1 MIDTENT
8 EKMQEEFDKKRE
20 AVIRSLVNWE
30 GRLLFME
37 LPYGDARKE
46 VYMKRLE
53 DPNFK
58 EGNACKEFVCIG
70 RKLGKDE
77 EVEKELHRLLSI
89 TANLCKWDLIKEPV
103 DDIVKRLMDM
113 YSPDTDSAE
122 KVSVSQNEGNALV
135 EIQHLKHLMD
145 IMERNIQGKM
155 TEQDA
160 IELKEIGNKDIEKL
174 KQMVGT
180 LNN

>member
-1 MIDTENT
+1 MTKFEEALGQMLYVSCSMDCKNNNNHVPMGKERMDKFISSVKDENT
-8 EKMQEEFDKKRE
+8 KLGDACKTFVQEGFKANKMDEVKMQLTKLFDDSYELDKWDEEP
-20 AVIRSLVNWE
+20 N
-30 GRLLFME
+30 
-37 LPYGDARKE
+37 YGDVKE
-46 VYMKRLE
+46 IIR
-53 DPNFK
+53 
-58 EGNACKEFVCIG
+58 
-70 RKLGKDE
+70 
-77 EVEKELHRLLSI
+77 
-89 TANLCKWDLIKEPV
+89 
-103 DDIVKRLMDM
+103 M

-174 KQMVGT
+174 KQMIGT